1 EHKTPEYAK
10 VNPFQLVPALEDNGL
25 KLTDVAILRYLSN
38 KFSDKVA
45 DHWYPSDIQKQ
56 AKVDE
61 YMEWQHVNTRLAFFL
76 IPLTTQTPPDEKKI
90 AKFQGLM
97 EEVLDKLER
106 IWLKDSEFIAG
117 DALSLADLL
126 AICELQQPSI
136 VGYNIFENRPKLTA
150 WFDK

>member
-1 EHKTPEYAK
+1 
-10 VNPFQLVPALEDNGL
+10 
-25 KLTDVAILRYLSN
+25 VAILRYLSN

-61 YMEWQHVNTRLAFFL
+61 YMEWQHVNTRLAFVRYFQYKFL

-97 EEVLDKLER
+97 EEVLDKLEG
-106 IWLKDSEFIAG
+106 IWLKDTEFIAG

-136 VGYNIFENRPKLTA
+136 VGL
-150 WFDK
+150 